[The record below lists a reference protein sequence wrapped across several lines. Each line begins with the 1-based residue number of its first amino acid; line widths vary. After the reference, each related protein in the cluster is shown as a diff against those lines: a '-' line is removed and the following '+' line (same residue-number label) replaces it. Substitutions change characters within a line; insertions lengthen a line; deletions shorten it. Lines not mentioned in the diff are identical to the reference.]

1 MTLENPV
8 APESKEALRKE
19 ERKGGREE
27 GRMEGRK
34 EGRKETI
41 TMMGMLKGHRSQMKE
56 LPGAKAVTS

>member
-1 MTLENPV
+1 M
-8 APESKEALRKE
+8 
-19 ERKGGREE
+19 
-27 GRMEGRK
+27 K